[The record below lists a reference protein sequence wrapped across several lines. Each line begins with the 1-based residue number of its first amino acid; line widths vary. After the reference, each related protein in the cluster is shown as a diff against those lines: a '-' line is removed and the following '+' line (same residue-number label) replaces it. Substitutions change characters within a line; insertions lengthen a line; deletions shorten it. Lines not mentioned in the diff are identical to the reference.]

1 MTKLKGIL
9 LTEGMHGMISQVE
22 GLAKALNI
30 DFIHEKIELNNFWK
44 LIPPKFTP
52 VQSFIFKNKINTKF
66 NIVISCGRKSVIPS
80 IFLKRKFKNKIMNI
94 HIQDPKVSLDNFDFI
109 VSPEHDGLKGKNI
122 ITTKGAIH
130 YLRNS
135 ELDESM
141 NYLKPKI
148 NKDKIVSLIMGGPNK
163 YYDYEENAIK
173 DIFAKIKNNFLMS
186 NFQLIFIPSMRTPK
200 RIIELAKDFFDQNQ
214 IIVDK
219 IDKKAYLSS
228 LALSDYIVVTC
239 DSISMISE
247 VAMTGK
253 PVYVAQMPIIKRNN
267 RFKKF
272 FELFKSLKIIR
283 DLENTVD
290 TWNYEKLDETDKIS
304 IYIKEKFKNYD
315 FS

>member
-1 MTKLKGIL
+1 
-9 LTEGMHGMISQVE
+9 
-22 GLAKALNI
+22 
-30 DFIHEKIELNNFWK
+30 
-44 LIPPKFTP
+44 
-52 VQSFIFKNKINTKF
+52 
-66 NIVISCGRKSVIPS
+66 
-80 IFLKRKFKNKIMNI
+80 MN
-94 HIQDPKVSLDNFDFI
+94 
-109 VSPEHDGLKGKNI
+109 
-122 ITTKGAIH
+122 
-130 YLRNS
+130 
-135 ELDESM
+135 
-141 NYLKPKI
+141 
-148 NKDKIVSLIMGGPNK
+148 
-163 YYDYEENAIK
+163 
-173 DIFAKIKNNFLMS
+173 

-200 RIIELAKDFFDQNQ
+200 KIIELAKNFFDQNQ

-228 LALSDYIVVTC
+228 LGLSDHIVVTC

-253 PVYVAQMPIIKRNN
+253 PVYVAQMPSIKRNN

-290 TWNYEKLDETDKIS
+290 TWNYEKLDETNKIS